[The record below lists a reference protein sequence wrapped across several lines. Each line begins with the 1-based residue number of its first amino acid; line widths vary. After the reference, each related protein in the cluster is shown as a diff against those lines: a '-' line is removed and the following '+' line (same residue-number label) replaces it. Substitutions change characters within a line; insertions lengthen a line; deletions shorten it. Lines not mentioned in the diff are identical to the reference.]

1 MTPVFSDCDWQ
12 PVIRVLDDAR
22 HIVLMTHCNP
32 DGDGIGSQL
41 ALYHAL
47 QAAGKSVCMHNC
59 DGVPRIYRFLEGSEQ
74 VSSGQKFTG
83 APPDVIVS
91 LDCGARSRL
100 GMPEAF
106 FDSATLINIDHH
118 ASNADFGD
126 INVVDSRYCAT
137 GAMIFD
143 LMCSMGSPLS
153 TAAARAIYTAVL
165 TDTSSFR
172 LSNVTP
178 DVHRLAAQLLAAG
191 ADPWEI
197 NIHVYESDSLAGI
210 HLLTA
215 CLGTLELDHDGRSA
229 WLHIDREMYEQAGAD
244 VEDTEGFIDYGRRVR
259 GVEIAVFIRPDAA
272 PDTWKVTFRSKK
284 TADVSKLAA
293 KFGGG
298 GHVHAA
304 GCRIRGSMSEVRE
317 QVRQA
322 VGQLL
327 A

>member
-1 MTPVFSDCDWQ
+1 MTPVFADGDWQ

-59 DGVPRIYRFLEGSEQ
+59 DGVPRIYRFLEGADQ
-74 VSSGQKFTG
+74 VSSGKTFSGMQ
-83 APPDVIVS
+83 PDVIVS

-100 GMPEAF
+100 GMPDAF
-106 FDSATLINIDHH
+106 FDRATLVNIDHH
-118 ASNADFGD
+118 ASNAEFGD

-143 LMCSMGSPLS
+143 LMCSMGNSLTP
-153 TAAARAIYTAVL
+153 AAARSIYTAVL

-178 DVHRLAAQLLAAG
+178 DVHRLAAQLLDAG
-191 ADPWEI
+191 AEPWEI
-197 NIHVYESDSLAGI
+197 STHVYESDSLAGI
-210 HLLTA
+210 RLLTA
-215 CLGTLELDHDGRSA
+215 CLGTLELEHDGRSA
-229 WLHIDREMYEQAGAD
+229 WLYVDRNMYEQAGAD
-244 VEDTEGFIDYGRRVR
+244 VEDTEGFVDYGRRVR
-259 GVEIAVFIRPDAA
+259 GVEIAVFIRPDTEA
-272 PDTWKVTFRSKK
+272 DTWKVTFRSKK

-304 GCRIRGSMSEVRE
+304 GCRMQGSMTEVRE
-317 QVRQA
+317 KVRQA
-322 VGQLL
+322 VAQLL